1 MGKVRQFLRFAFM
14 RSTVIRAVKVACV
27 ITPILTVF
35 NHTPEIVDLRL
46 GMSFWVQVLLT
57 FTVPYCV
64 STYSSAMAS
73 MAAHAGDR
81 RKGNREAVQSHES

>member
-1 MGKVRQFLRFAFM
+1 M

-35 NHTPEIVDLRL
+35 NHYQEIVDLRL
-46 GMSFWVQVLLT
+46 SLSFWVQVLLT

-73 MAAHAGDR
+73 MAALAGDR
-81 RKGNREAVQSHES
+81 RTGSHDAAHRRER

>member
-1 MGKVRQFLRFAFM
+1 MQ
-14 RSTVIRAVKVACV
+14 STVIRAVKVSCV

-35 NHTPEIVDLRL
+35 NHYQEIVDLRL
-46 GMSFWVQVLLT
+46 GLSFWVQVLLT

-73 MAAHAGDR
+73 MAAHTGDR
-81 RKGNREAVQSHES
+81 RKGNHDAAYSQER